1 MISGKLQASILN
13 AGLHLDASCNFHA
26 APQMRPDFSVPD
38 AGQVLKHGSEMRLD
52 DSLAL
57 ELPAVDMKT
66 DLLEWWAENYI
77 NFPALSVMARQYLGV
92 PATSASSER
101 LFSIAGRSFDDLR
114 QRMKEEMLE
123 MLMWARI
130 NREKRWASRA

>member
-1 MISGKLQASILN
+1 MPGADSPRQWCLTQSEVVFCRVLLMPELLFSDRVRN
-13 AGLHLDASCNFHA
+13 A
-26 APQMRPDFSVPD
+26 V
-38 AGQVLKHGSEMRLD
+38 
-52 DSLAL
+52 
-57 ELPAVDMKT
+57 
-66 DLLEWWAENYI
+66 
-77 NFPALSVMARQYLGV
+77 VMARQYLGV
-92 PATSASSER
+92 PATSASAER

>member
-1 MISGKLQASILN
+1 M
-13 AGLHLDASCNFHA
+13 
-26 APQMRPDFSVPD
+26 
-38 AGQVLKHGSEMRLD
+38 
-52 DSLAL
+52 
-57 ELPAVDMKT
+57 
-66 DLLEWWAENYI
+66 
-77 NFPALSVMARQYLGV
+77 GV
-92 PATSASSER
+92 PATSASAER